1 MEKNKQKEFKIFLK
15 KIEFAYSNFCI
26 WRALQNKK
34 YNLVYDVNKYFWNNV
49 IVSLNNSSI
58 TELSKL
64 LEKPNNFCDNENLT
78 IFYLLGEMVEF
89 DITILNKLKKLRNK
103 ILGHND
109 KKTLL
114 DGERF
119 MKELNLTDNDVNC
132 LFQKII
138 GVLDGIKDKFNNTID
153 CKRHFE
159 IIKQSCE
166 DEVKNFMS
174 EKIKL
179 NDVKIISL

>member
-1 MEKNKQKEFKIFLK
+1 MNKNNKQKEFKVFLK
-15 KIEFAYSNFCI
+15 KVEFAYSNYCI

-34 YNLVYDVNKYFWNNV
+34 YNSVYNANKYFWNNV

-58 TELSKL
+58 AELSKL
-64 LEKPNNFCDNENLT
+64 LEKPNNFDDKENLT

-89 DITILNKLKKLRNK
+89 SSVILNKLKKLRNK

-109 KKTLL
+109 KKTML

-119 MKELNLTDNDVNC
+119 MKELNLTYDDVDC
-132 LFQKII
+132 LFQKTIEI
-138 GVLDGIKDKFNNTID
+138 LDDIKYKFNNRTD
-153 CKRHFE
+153 CKKHFE

-166 DEVKNFMS
+166 DEVENFMGNNI
-174 EKIKL
+174 ETI
-179 NDVKIISL
+179 